1 MKLKVNYNQLFFLS
15 KWVIFTKKI
24 SIFFGTFTVE
34 GLHEPDSQNEYNQ
47 EEDKYGDDKG
57 KPKEQQGEPTIK
69 SQGQSPNK
77 AVEGYQQKTGK
88 TTIPHA
94 PSSEGKW
101 DFIFV

>member
-1 MKLKVNYNQLFFLS
+1 MSYFHQKSILFFC
-15 KWVIFTKKI
+15 
-24 SIFFGTFTVE
+24 TFTVE
-34 GLHEPDSQNEYNQ
+34 ELHEPDSQNEYKQ
-47 EEDKYGDDKG
+47 EEEEDKYGDDKG

-94 PSSEGKW
+94 PSSEGK
-101 DFIFV
+101 